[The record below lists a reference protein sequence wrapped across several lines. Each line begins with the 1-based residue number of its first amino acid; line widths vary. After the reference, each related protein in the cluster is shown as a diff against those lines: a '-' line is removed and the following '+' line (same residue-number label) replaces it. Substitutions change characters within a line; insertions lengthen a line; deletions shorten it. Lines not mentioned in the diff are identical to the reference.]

1 MIVFG
6 GINLDG
12 LLKTLIAVFETGI
25 NSYYNHFV
33 NKYLIFI

>member
-12 LLKTLIAVFETGI
+12 LLKTLIGVIETGKLMHI
-25 NSYYNHFV
+25 QLFS
-33 NKYLIFI
+33 